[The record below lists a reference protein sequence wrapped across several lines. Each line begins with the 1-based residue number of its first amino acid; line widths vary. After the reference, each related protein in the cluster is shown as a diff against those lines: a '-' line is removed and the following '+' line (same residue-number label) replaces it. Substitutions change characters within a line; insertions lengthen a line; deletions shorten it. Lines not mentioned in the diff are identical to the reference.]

1 MAVRDETNIR
11 LRRWRNVKKTLVL
24 PMKNTPRVSTQ
35 HVSVCTFETY
45 PWGPAPRAHVETT
58 RRRVEWTHHTHHTPH
73 NTTRR
78 QRQRKKR
85 RRKRRRQ
92 HKRREKIH
100 FKCGGAWPFF
110 VDGVL
115 FLVNPVCARDLC
127 LLNSVKYDLFLISFS
142 ASWPVH
148 SFFNSAN
155 YLFYAVA
162 VFNFSFLKIYLCTD
176 SFENFP
182 KYLVLQL
189 RN

>member
-1 MAVRDETNIR
+1 MCPLNTSPCVRLKRTRGGRHHAHMLKPHGD
-11 LRRWRNVKKTLVL
+11 VL
-24 PMKNTPRVSTQ
+24 SG
-35 HVSVCTFETY
+35 H
-45 PWGPAPRAHVETT
+45 TT
-58 RRRVEWTHHTHHTPH
+58 HTTHHTTPH
-73 NTTRR
+73 GDRDRGRR
-78 QRQRKKR
+78 G

-148 SFFNSAN
+148 SFFQFCE
-155 YLFYAVA
+155 LFILCSC
-162 VFNFSFLKIYLCTD
+162 SFQFFF
-176 SFENFP
+176 FEDL
-182 KYLVLQL
+182 LVH
-189 RN
+189 